1 MNSRDR
7 IDADSDVQA
16 IARGLGIVRQTGLAE
31 AIRDAT
37 VGKVEAVLDKLKY
50 EPRSISELRE
60 VVHHDSGLRVVRIES
75 DEDLEA
81 AQKEYARELR
91 GLPKQL
97 AFEFAQDTEALVVR
111 RPQRDSLS
119 NSKFIALVDARGE
132 RANRAWFGEWH
143 EATHTL
149 VPDPANHLV
158 LRRTRLDRPE
168 PVEQV
173 IDLTAASIGF
183 WSPIVK
189 PVFLAQLASGV
200 DILEALDRTR
210 VEVAS
215 DASRDATFR
224 TLSNFVSTPVIILWV
239 DYGCRVGDMRPIG
252 ASGSSYALRAKRV
265 SRNEAAVG
273 RGLNVPVNFR
283 IPTDSIIA
291 QAASLSWSTPL
302 SEEDDLSRWKDSTGR
317 SLRRGPVKVT
327 ARGQWVAIEAAS

>member
-7 IDADSDVQA
+7 IDADRDVQA
-16 IARGLGIVRQTGLAE
+16 IARGLGIARQTGLAE
-31 AIRDAT
+31 AIRDVT
-37 VGKVEAVLDKLKY
+37 VGKIEAILDKLKI
-50 EPRSISELRE
+50 EPSSISELRE
-60 VVHHDSGLRVVRIES
+60 VVHHYTGLSVVRIDS

-81 AQKEYARELR
+81 AQKEYGPELR

-149 VPDPANHLV
+149 VPDPANQLV
-158 LRRTRLDRPE
+158 LRRTRLARPE

-210 VEVAS
+210 LEVAS

-224 TLSNFVSTPVIILWV
+224 TLSNFVSTPVVILWV
-239 DYGCRVGDMRPIG
+239 DYGCRAGDTRPIG
-252 ASGSSYALRAKRV
+252 AAGSSFALRAKRV
-265 SRNEAAVG
+265 SRNEAAVR
-273 RGLNVPVNFR
+273 RGMNVPVNFR
-283 IPTDSIIA
+283 IPPDSVIA
-291 QAASLSWSTPL
+291 RAVGLSWSTRL
-302 SEEDDLSRWKDSTGR
+302 GEDDDLSRWKDSTGR
-317 SLRRGPVKVT
+317 PLQRGPVKIT
-327 ARGQWVAIEAAS
+327 ARGPWVAIEAAG